1 MLGYSIRA
9 WHGTPAFNAA
19 GCYVWI
25 SSTSERTEKLRGG
38 KVPQFSSP
46 AGRSPGVAPK
56 PIEMISCVQE
66 DKARLQEELTTT
78 ETKRQTLG
86 STPQSQGTTDL
97 EKHLEIL
104 VLEND
109 RLKQELNSSQLQL
122 QQLRISLSGCTDC
135 EHSKENSRLRERATG
150 LELEL
155 EEKTQLL
162 TELGQHLKDVLHEK
176 TEREERLNKR
186 IRDCH
191 LALNK
196 QSTPSVKYVTKKV
209 EVESSRTKQDLEESQ
224 ARNLYLQ
231 EQIGIQRQLL
241 TEQEQQ
247 LQDAWQASAQLQAQV
262 MMYEAELER
271 TRGEMLEELQS
282 MEDEKNQAIEE
293 VFLHARCEMKTVHEN
308 LNGVRMNLLSIQPAL
323 KTLTSDYNCL
333 KNHVRDFPC
342 LLQDAVGQTK
352 REIYQA
358 VEEAKATNQDL
369 LHKYKHEMQLRKK
382 CHNELVRLRGNIRVL
397 CRVRPVTREDGTGPD
412 TRNITSFDHDDDA
425 VLYVSH
431 RGKVS
436 VFELDKVFRPHA
448 LQEDIF
454 QEVQALITSCIDG
467 FNVCIF
473 AYGQTGSG
481 KTYTMEGSP
490 QDPGINQR
498 ALRLLFG
505 EVAERSVDWDLTIT
519 VSMAEI
525 YNETLRNL
533 LAKDPSEKLEIK
545 LSPDGSGLL
554 YVPGLIQIRVQSVED
569 INKVFELGR
578 VNRATDFTNV
588 NERSSRSHA
597 LLIVSVTGINLT
609 SGVRTTGK
617 LNLVDLAGSER
628 VGKSGAEGPRLRE
641 AQNINKSLLALG
653 DVICALRSK
662 QPYIPFRNSKLTYL
676 LQDSLSG
683 DSKTLMMV
691 QVSPMEKNV
700 NETICSLKF
709 AQRVRSV
716 ELGAVVRRAE
726 SQHSSSRQDYELE
739 SSPAA
744 QQGRFNVN
752 HPGGSAVG
760 KSTAG
765 KRRLMVPGEVNH
777 RQGLAAMP
785 SL

>member
-1 MLGYSIRA
+1 
-9 WHGTPAFNAA
+9 
-19 GCYVWI
+19 
-25 SSTSERTEKLRGG
+25 
-38 KVPQFSSP
+38 
-46 AGRSPGVAPK
+46 
-56 PIEMISCVQE
+56 MISCLQQ
-66 DKARLQEELTTT
+66 DHLRLPEELNTT
-78 ETKRQTLG
+78 EPQRQALG
-86 STPQSQGTTDL
+86 STLQSQLEGVEPKLSDQAQELNRLCSELGTTDL

-109 RLKQELNSSQLQL
+109 RLKQELNGCQLQL
-122 QQLRISLSGCTDC
+122 QQLRLSLSGCTDC
-135 EHSKENSRLRERATG
+135 QHSKENAQLREQTTDLQ
-150 LELEL
+150 LELG
-155 EEKTQLL
+155 EKTQLL
-162 TELGQHLKDVLHEK
+162 AKLQQHLQDVLQDK

-191 LALNK
+191 LALAK
-196 QSTPSVKYVTKKV
+196 QPTSSVKYVTKKV
-209 EVESSRTKQDLEESQ
+209 EVESPRTKQDLEESQ
-224 ARNLYLQ
+224 GRNHYLQ
-231 EQIGIQRQLL
+231 EQIVIQRRLL
-241 TEQEQQ
+241 AEQEQQ
-247 LQDAWQASAQLQAQV
+247 LQDSWRTSAQLQAQI

-271 TRGEMLEELQS
+271 TRGEMLEAFQA

-293 VFLHARCEMKTVHEN
+293 VFLQARTEMKTVHEN

-342 LLQDAVGQTK
+342 LLQDAVNQTK

-358 VEEAKATNQDL
+358 VEEAQKTNQDL
-369 LHKYKHEMQLRKK
+369 MRKYKREMQLRKK

-397 CRVRPVTREDGTGPD
+397 CRIRPVNQDDGTGLE
-412 TRNITSFDHDDDA
+412 TRNIISFDRDDDS

-431 RGKVS
+431 RGKMS
-436 VFELDKVFRPHA
+436 MFELDKVFQPHA
-448 LQEDIF
+448 VQADIF

-467 FNVCIF
+467 YNVCIF

-490 QDPGINQR
+490 EDPGINQR

-505 EVAERSVDWDLTIT
+505 EVAERSTDWDLTIT

-525 YNETLRNL
+525 YNETLRDLLGSDPQKIEDLTMRNL
-533 LAKDPSEKLEIK
+533 LAKDPNEKLEIK
-545 LSPDGSGLL
+545 LSPDGSGQL
-554 YVPGLIQIRVQSVED
+554 YVPGLIQIRVQSVDD

-597 LLIVSVTGINLT
+597 LLIVSVSGINLT

-700 NETICSLKF
+700 NETVCSLKF

-716 ELGAVVRRAE
+716 ELGTVVRRAE
-726 SQHSSSRQDYELE
+726 NHYSSRQDYELE
-739 SSPAA
+739 SPSQAT
-744 QQGRFNVN
+744 QQGRFNIS
-752 HPGGSAVG
+752 HSGG
-760 KSTAG
+760 KTTAG
-765 KRRLMVPGEVNH
+765 KRRLMASGEVNH
-777 RQGLAAMP
+777 RQGPAALP
-785 SL
+785 AL

>member
-1 MLGYSIRA
+1 
-9 WHGTPAFNAA
+9 
-19 GCYVWI
+19 
-25 SSTSERTEKLRGG
+25 
-38 KVPQFSSP
+38 
-46 AGRSPGVAPK
+46 
-56 PIEMISCVQE
+56 MISCLQE
-66 DKARLQEELTTT
+66 DKVRLQEELSVT
-78 ETKRQTLG
+78 EPRGQALG
-86 STPQSQGTTDL
+86 SSPQSQLEGLEVKLSDQTQELNKLCSELGTTDL

-109 RLKQELNSSQLQL
+109 RLKQELNGCQLQL
-122 QQLRISLSGCTDC
+122 QQLQNSLSGCTNC
-135 EHSKENSRLRERATG
+135 EHSKENTLLRKQTTDLQ
-150 LELEL
+150 LELGEKVQLLAEL
-155 EEKTQLL
+155 E
-162 TELGQHLKDVLHEK
+162 QHLKDVLQEK

-186 IRDCH
+186 LRDCH
-191 LALNK
+191 LALAK
-196 QSTPSVKYVTKKV
+196 QPTPSVKYITKKV
-209 EVESSRTKQDLEESQ
+209 EVESSRTKQDLEEAH
-224 ARNLYLQ
+224 ARNQYLQ
-231 EQIGIQRQLL
+231 EQIAIQRRLL
-241 TEQEQQ
+241 AEQEQQ
-247 LQDAWQASAQLQAQV
+247 LQDSWRTSAQLQAQI

-271 TRGEMLEELQS
+271 TRGEMLETFQA

-293 VFLHARCEMKTVHEN
+293 VFLQARSEMKTVHEN

-342 LLQDAVGQTK
+342 LLQDAVNQTK

-358 VEEAKATNQDL
+358 VEEAQKTNQDL
-369 LHKYKHEMQLRKK
+369 LRKYKREMQLRKK

-397 CRVRPVTREDGTGPD
+397 CRVRPITPEDGTGLD
-412 TRNITSFDHDDDA
+412 TRNIISFDNDDDG

-431 RGKVS
+431 RGKTTM
-436 VFELDKVFRPHA
+436 FELDKVFQPRA
-448 LQEDIF
+448 LQSEVF

-467 FNVCIF
+467 YNVCIF

-490 QDPGINQR
+490 EDPGINQR

-505 EVAERSVDWDLTIT
+505 EVAERSADWDLTIT

-545 LSPDGSGLL
+545 LSPDGSGQL
-554 YVPGLIQIRVQSVED
+554 YVPGLIQIRVQSVDD

-700 NETICSLKF
+700 NETVCSLKF

-716 ELGAVVRRAE
+716 ELGTMVRRAE
-726 SQHSSSRQDYELE
+726 SQHCSSRQDYESE
-739 SSPAA
+739 TPSAAA
-744 QQGRFNVN
+744 QQGRLNIS
-752 HPGGSAVG
+752 HSGGSIVG
-760 KSTAG
+760 KTTTG
-765 KRRLMVPGEVNH
+765 KRRLMASGEVNH
-777 RQGLAAMP
+777 RPAAL
-785 SL
+785 SAL

>member
-1 MLGYSIRA
+1 
-9 WHGTPAFNAA
+9 
-19 GCYVWI
+19 
-25 SSTSERTEKLRGG
+25 
-38 KVPQFSSP
+38 
-46 AGRSPGVAPK
+46 
-56 PIEMISCVQE
+56 MISCLQE
-66 DKARLQEELTTT
+66 DKVRRPEELSTT
-78 ETKRQTLG
+78 EPQRQALG
-86 STPQSQGTTDL
+86 STLQTQGTTDL

-109 RLKQELNSSQLQL
+109 RLKQELNGCQLQL
-122 QQLRISLSGCTDC
+122 QQLRISLTGCTGC
-135 EHSKENSRLRERATG
+135 EHSKENTQLREQTADLQ
-150 LELEL
+150 LELG
-155 EEKTQLL
+155 EKTQLL
-162 TELGQHLKDVLHEK
+162 AKLQQHLKDVLQDK
-176 TEREERLNKR
+176 TEREERLNKQ

-191 LALNK
+191 LALAK
-196 QSTPSVKYVTKKV
+196 QPTPSVKYITKKI
-209 EVESSRTKQDLEESQ
+209 EVESSRTKQDLEEAQ
-224 ARNLYLQ
+224 ARNHYLQ
-231 EQIGIQRQLL
+231 EQIAIQRRVLA
-241 TEQEQQ
+241 EQEQQ
-247 LQDAWQASAQLQAQV
+247 LQDSWRTSAQLQAQV

-271 TRGEMLEELQS
+271 TRGEMLEAFQA

-293 VFLHARCEMKTVHEN
+293 VFLQARTEMKTVHEN

-342 LLQDAVGQTK
+342 LLQDAVNQTK

-358 VEEAKATNQDL
+358 VEEAQKTNQDL
-369 LHKYKHEMQLRKK
+369 LRKYKREMQLRKK

-397 CRVRPVTREDGTGPD
+397 CRVRPVNRDDGTGLD
-412 TRNITSFDHDDDA
+412 TRNIISFDNDDDA

-431 RGKVS
+431 RGKTS
-436 VFELDKVFRPHA
+436 MFELDKVFQPHA
-448 LQEDIF
+448 VQADIF

-467 FNVCIF
+467 YNVCIF

-490 QDPGINQR
+490 EDPGINQR

-505 EVAERSVDWDLTIT
+505 EVAERSTDWDLTIT

-533 LAKDPSEKLEIK
+533 LAKDPNEKLEIK
-545 LSPDGSGLL
+545 LSPDGSGQL
-554 YVPGLIQIRVQSVED
+554 YVPGLIQIRVQSVDD

-700 NETICSLKF
+700 NETVCSLKF

-726 SQHSSSRQDYELE
+726 NQHYSSRQDYELE
-739 SSPAA
+739 SPSAAA
-744 QQGRFNVN
+744 QQGRFNIS
-752 HPGGSAVG
+752 HSGG
-760 KSTAG
+760 KTTAG
-765 KRRLMVPGEVNH
+765 KRRLMASGEVNH
-777 RQGLAAMP
+777 RQSPAALP
-785 SL
+785 AL

>member
-1 MLGYSIRA
+1 
-9 WHGTPAFNAA
+9 
-19 GCYVWI
+19 
-25 SSTSERTEKLRGG
+25 
-38 KVPQFSSP
+38 
-46 AGRSPGVAPK
+46 
-56 PIEMISCVQE
+56 MINCLQE
-66 DKARLQEELTTT
+66 DRLRLQEELNTT
-78 ETKRQTLG
+78 EPKRQASG
-86 STPQSQGTTDL
+86 RTPQSQLEGVEVKLSDQTQEQSKLCSELGTTDL

-109 RLKQELNSSQLQL
+109 RLKQELNSTQLQL
-122 QQLRISLSGCTDC
+122 QQLRLSLSACTDC
-135 EHSKENSRLRERATG
+135 EHSKEKMRLREQTTG
-150 LELEL
+150 LQLEL
-155 EEKTQLL
+155 GEKTQLL
-162 TELGQHLKDVLHEK
+162 AELEQHLKDVLQEK
-176 TEREERLNKR
+176 TEREEKLTKQ

-191 LALNK
+191 LALAK
-196 QSTPSVKYVTKKV
+196 QPTPSVKYIAKKV
-209 EVESSRTKQDLEESQ
+209 EVESSRTKQELEEAQ
-224 ARNLYLQ
+224 ARNHYLQ
-231 EQIGIQRQLL
+231 EQISIQRQLL
-241 TEQEQQ
+241 AEQEQQ
-247 LQDAWQASAQLQAQV
+247 LQDSWRTSNQLQAQI

-271 TRGEMLEELQS
+271 THGEMLEAFQA

-293 VFLHARCEMKTVHEN
+293 VFLQARSEMKAVHEN

-342 LLQDAVGQTK
+342 LLQDAVNQTK

-358 VEEAKATNQDL
+358 VEEAKKTNQDL
-369 LHKYKHEMQLRKK
+369 LHKYKREMQLRKK

-397 CRVRPVTREDGTGPD
+397 CRVRPVTREDGTGPN
-412 TRNITSFDHDDDA
+412 TRNIISFDNDDDA

-431 RGKVS
+431 RGKTS
-436 VFELDKVFRPHA
+436 MFELDKVFQPHA
-448 LQEDIF
+448 LQADIF

-467 FNVCIF
+467 YNVCIF

-490 QDPGINQR
+490 KDPGINQR

-505 EVAERSVDWDLTIT
+505 EVAERSADWDLTIT

-533 LAKDPSEKLEIK
+533 LAKDPNEKLEIK
-545 LSPDGSGLL
+545 LSPDGSGQL
-554 YVPGLIQIRVQSVED
+554 YVPGLIQIRVQSVDD

-597 LLIVSVTGINLT
+597 LLIISVTGINLT

-700 NETICSLKF
+700 NETVCSLKF

-716 ELGAVVRRAE
+716 ELGTMVRRAE
-726 SQHSSSRQDYELE
+726 SQHCSSRQDCELE
-739 SSPAA
+739 SPSAA
-744 QQGRFNVN
+744 VQQGRLTIN

-760 KSTAG
+760 KTTAG
-765 KRRLMVPGEVNH
+765 KRRLMASGEVNH
-777 RQGLAAMP
+777 RQSTAALP
-785 SL
+785 AL

>member
-1 MLGYSIRA
+1 
-9 WHGTPAFNAA
+9 
-19 GCYVWI
+19 
-25 SSTSERTEKLRGG
+25 
-38 KVPQFSSP
+38 
-46 AGRSPGVAPK
+46 
-56 PIEMISCVQE
+56 MISCLQE
-66 DKARLQEELTTT
+66 DKVRLQEELNAT
-78 ETKRQTLG
+78 ESQRQAL
-86 STPQSQGTTDL
+86 SSSPQSQLEGLEVKLSDQTQELNKLCSELGTTDL

-109 RLKQELNSSQLQL
+109 RLKQELNGCQLQL
-122 QQLRISLSGCTDC
+122 QQLQNSLSGCISC
-135 EHSKENSRLRERATG
+135 EHSKENTLLHKQMTDLQ
-150 LELEL
+150 LELG
-155 EEKTQLL
+155 EKVQLL
-162 TELGQHLKDVLHEK
+162 TELEQHLKDVLQEK
-176 TEREERLNKR
+176 TDREERLNKR
-186 IRDCH
+186 LRDCH
-191 LALNK
+191 LALAK
-196 QSTPSVKYVTKKV
+196 QPTSVKYITKKV
-209 EVESSRTKQDLEESQ
+209 EVESSRTKQDLEEAQ
-224 ARNLYLQ
+224 ARNHYLQ
-231 EQIGIQRQLL
+231 EQIAVQRRLL
-241 TEQEQQ
+241 ADQEQQ
-247 LQDAWQASAQLQAQV
+247 LQDSWRTSAQLQAQI
-262 MMYEAELER
+262 MMYEAELEQ
-271 TRGEMLEELQS
+271 TRGEMLETFQA

-293 VFLHARCEMKTVHEN
+293 VFLQARSEMKTVHEN

-342 LLQDAVGQTK
+342 LLQDAVNQTK

-358 VEEAKATNQDL
+358 VEEAQKTNQDL
-369 LHKYKHEMQLRKK
+369 LRKYKREMQLRKK

-397 CRVRPVTREDGTGPD
+397 CRVRPITQEDGTGLD
-412 TRNITSFDHDDDA
+412 TRNIISFDDDDG
-425 VLYVSH
+425 VLYVTH
-431 RGKVS
+431 RGKTTM
-436 VFELDKVFRPHA
+436 FELDKVFQPHA
-448 LQEDIF
+448 LQAEVF

-467 FNVCIF
+467 YNVCIF

-490 QDPGINQR
+490 EDPGINQR

-505 EVAERSVDWDLTIT
+505 EVAERSADWDLTIT

-525 YNETLRNL
+525 YNETLRDLLGSDPQKIEDLTMRNL

-545 LSPDGSGLL
+545 LSPDGSGQL
-554 YVPGLIQIRVQSVED
+554 YVPGLIQIRVESVDD

-597 LLIVSVTGINLT
+597 LLIVSVTGVNLT

-700 NETICSLKF
+700 NETVCSLKF

-716 ELGAVVRRAE
+716 ELGTMVRRAE
-726 SQHSSSRQDYELE
+726 KQDYSSRQDYESE
-739 SSPAA
+739 SPSTAA
-744 QQGRFNVN
+744 QQGRLNLS
-752 HPGGSAVG
+752 HSGGSVVG
-760 KSTAG
+760 KTTAG
-765 KRRLMVPGEVNH
+765 KRRLMASGEVNH
-777 RQGLAAMP
+777 RPAALP
-785 SL
+785 AL

>member
-1 MLGYSIRA
+1 MNEIDEHPSA
-9 WHGTPAFNAA
+9 PPEPVHAKAGTLDGK
-19 GCYVWI
+19 GC
-25 SSTSERTEKLRGG
+25 
-38 KVPQFSSP
+38 
-46 AGRSPGVAPK
+46 
-56 PIEMISCVQE
+56 
-66 DKARLQEELTTT
+66 LQEGDLLHIV
-78 ETKRQTLG
+78 K
-86 STPQSQGTTDL
+86 GTTDL

-104 VLEND
+104 VQEND
-109 RLKQELNSSQLQL
+109 RLKQELSGSQLRF
-122 QQLRISLSGCTDC
+122 QQLRSSLPPCTDC
-135 EHSKENSRLRERATG
+135 EHSKENSRLRKQMTVLR
-150 LELEL
+150 LELQ
-155 EEKTQLL
+155 EKTQLL
-162 TELGQHLKDVLHEK
+162 SELEQHLKDVLQDRAEK
-176 TEREERLNKR
+176 EERLNKR

-191 LALNK
+191 LALAK
-196 QSTPSVKYVTKKV
+196 QSTPGVKYMTKKM
-209 EVESSRTKQDLEESQ
+209 EVESSRMKQDLEEAQS
-224 ARNLYLQ
+224 RNHYLQ
-231 EQIGIQRQLL
+231 EQISIQRQLL

-247 LQDAWQASAQLQAQV
+247 LQDSWQTSAQLQAQI
-262 MMYEAELER
+262 MMYEAELEQA
-271 TRGEMLEELQS
+271 RGEMLAALQA

-293 VFLHARCEMKTVHEN
+293 VFQHARSEMKTVHDN
-308 LNGVRMNLLSIQPAL
+308 LNGVRINLLSIQPAL
-323 KTLTSDYNCL
+323 KTLTNDYNCL

-342 LLQDAVGQTK
+342 LLQDAVSQTK
-352 REIYQA
+352 KEIYQA
-358 VEEAKATNQDL
+358 VEEAKEINQDL
-369 LHKYKHEMQLRKK
+369 LRKYKREMQLRKK

-397 CRVRPVTREDGTGPD
+397 CRVRPITREDGAGPD
-412 TRNITSFDHDDDA
+412 NRNVISFDQDDDG

-431 RGKVS
+431 RGKTS
-436 VFELDKVFRPHA
+436 MFELDKVFQPHA
-448 LQEDIF
+448 LQTDIF
-454 QEVQALITSCIDG
+454 REVQALITSCIDG
-467 FNVCIF
+467 YNVCIF

-481 KTYTMEGSP
+481 KTYTMEGLP
-490 QDPGINQR
+490 EDPGINQR
-498 ALRLLFG
+498 ALQHLFG
-505 EVAERSVDWDLTIT
+505 EVAERSADWDLTIT

-525 YNETLRNL
+525 YNETLRDLLGSDQQKTEDLTMRNL

-545 LSPDGSGLL
+545 LSPDGSGQL
-554 YVPGLIQIRVQSVED
+554 YVPGLMQIRVQSVDD

-700 NETICSLKF
+700 NESICSLKF

-716 ELGAVVRRAE
+716 ELGAAGRRGE
-726 SQHSSSRQDYELE
+726 SQHCSNRQECELE
-739 SSPAA
+739 SSLSAV
-744 QQGRFNVN
+744 QQGRHNSYS
-752 HPGGSAVG
+752 GG

-765 KRRLMVPGEVNH
+765 KRRLVTSKIQRGIGPPG
-777 RQGLAAMP
+777 P
-785 SL
+785 SGHTSQPPSI

>member
-1 MLGYSIRA
+1 
-9 WHGTPAFNAA
+9 
-19 GCYVWI
+19 
-25 SSTSERTEKLRGG
+25 
-38 KVPQFSSP
+38 
-46 AGRSPGVAPK
+46 
-56 PIEMISCVQE
+56 MISCLQE
-66 DKARLQEELTTT
+66 DKVRLQEELNTT
-78 ETKRQTLG
+78 EPQRQALG
-86 STPQSQGTTDL
+86 SPSQSQLEGVEAKLSDQTQELNRLCSELGTTDL

-109 RLKQELNSSQLQL
+109 RLKQELNGCQLQL
-122 QQLRISLSGCTDC
+122 QQLRISLSGCTNC
-135 EHSKENSRLRERATG
+135 EHSKENAQLREQTTDLQ
-150 LELEL
+150 LELG
-155 EEKTQLL
+155 EKTQLL
-162 TELGQHLKDVLHEK
+162 AELEQHLKDVLQEK

-191 LALNK
+191 LALAK
-196 QSTPSVKYVTKKV
+196 QPTPSVKYITKKV
-209 EVESSRTKQDLEESQ
+209 EVESSRTKQDLDEAQ
-224 ARNLYLQ
+224 ARNHYLQ
-231 EQIGIQRQLL
+231 EQIAIQRRLL

-247 LQDAWQASAQLQAQV
+247 LQDSWRTSAQLQVQI

-271 TRGEMLEELQS
+271 TRGEMLEAFQA

-293 VFLHARCEMKTVHEN
+293 VFLQARTEMKNVHEN

-342 LLQDAVGQTK
+342 LLQDAVNQTK

-358 VEEAKATNQDL
+358 VEEAQKTNQDL
-369 LHKYKHEMQLRKK
+369 LRKYKREMQLRKK

-397 CRVRPVTREDGTGPD
+397 CRVRPVNQDDGTGSD
-412 TRNITSFDHDDDA
+412 TRNIISFDNDDDA
-425 VLYVSH
+425 VLYVWH
-431 RGKVS
+431 RGKTS
-436 VFELDKVFRPHA
+436 MFELDKVFQPQA
-448 LQEDIF
+448 LQADIF

-467 FNVCIF
+467 YNVCIF

-490 QDPGINQR
+490 EDPGINQR

-505 EVAERSVDWDLTIT
+505 EVAERSADWDLTIT

-525 YNETLRNL
+525 YNETLRDLLGSDPQKIEDLTMRNL
-533 LAKDPSEKLEIK
+533 LAKDPNEKLEIK
-545 LSPDGSGLL
+545 LSPDGSGQL
-554 YVPGLIQIRVQSVED
+554 YVPGLIQIRVQSVDD

-662 QPYIPFRNSKLTYL
+662 QQYIPFRNSKLTYL

-700 NETICSLKF
+700 NETVCSLKF

-716 ELGAVVRRAE
+716 ELGAMVRRAE
-726 SQHSSSRQDYELE
+726 SQHYSNRQDYELE
-739 SSPAA
+739 SPSAVA
-744 QQGRFNVN
+744 QQGRFNIS
-752 HPGGSAVG
+752 HSAGSAVG
-760 KSTAG
+760 KTTAG
-765 KRRLMVPGEVNH
+765 KRRLVASGEVNH
-777 RQGLAAMP
+777 RHGPA
-785 SL
+785 SLPAL

>member
-1 MLGYSIRA
+1 MNEIDEHPSA
-9 WHGTPAFNAA
+9 PPEPVHAKAGTLDGK
-19 GCYVWI
+19 GC
-25 SSTSERTEKLRGG
+25 
-38 KVPQFSSP
+38 
-46 AGRSPGVAPK
+46 
-56 PIEMISCVQE
+56 
-66 DKARLQEELTTT
+66 LQEGDLLHIV
-78 ETKRQTLG
+78 K
-86 STPQSQGTTDL
+86 GTTDL

-104 VLEND
+104 VQEND
-109 RLKQELNSSQLQL
+109 RLKQELSGSQLRF
-122 QQLRISLSGCTDC
+122 QQLRSSLPPCTDC
-135 EHSKENSRLRERATG
+135 EHSKENSRLRKQMTVLR
-150 LELEL
+150 LELQ
-155 EEKTQLL
+155 EKTQLL
-162 TELGQHLKDVLHEK
+162 SELEQHLKDVLQDRAEK
-176 TEREERLNKR
+176 EERLNKR

-191 LALNK
+191 LALAK
-196 QSTPSVKYVTKKV
+196 QSTPGVKYMTKKM
-209 EVESSRTKQDLEESQ
+209 EVESSRMKQDLEEAQS
-224 ARNLYLQ
+224 RNHYLQ
-231 EQIGIQRQLL
+231 EQISIQRQLL

-247 LQDAWQASAQLQAQV
+247 LQDSWQTSAQLQAQI
-262 MMYEAELER
+262 MMYEAELEQA
-271 TRGEMLEELQS
+271 RGEMLAALQA

-293 VFLHARCEMKTVHEN
+293 VFQHARSEMKTVHDN
-308 LNGVRMNLLSIQPAL
+308 LNGVRINLLSIQPAL
-323 KTLTSDYNCL
+323 KTLTNDYNCL

-342 LLQDAVGQTK
+342 LLQDAVSQTK
-352 REIYQA
+352 KEIYQA
-358 VEEAKATNQDL
+358 VEEAKEINQDL
-369 LHKYKHEMQLRKK
+369 LRKYKREMQLRKK

-397 CRVRPVTREDGTGPD
+397 CRVRPITREDGAGPD
-412 TRNITSFDHDDDA
+412 NRNVISFDQDDDG

-431 RGKVS
+431 RGKTS
-436 VFELDKVFRPHA
+436 MFELDKVFQPHA
-448 LQEDIF
+448 LQTDIF
-454 QEVQALITSCIDG
+454 REVQALITSCIDG
-467 FNVCIF
+467 YNVCIF

-481 KTYTMEGSP
+481 KTYTMEGLP
-490 QDPGINQR
+490 EDPGINQR
-498 ALRLLFG
+498 ALQHLFG
-505 EVAERSVDWDLTIT
+505 EVAERSADWDLTIT

-545 LSPDGSGLL
+545 LSPDGSGQL
-554 YVPGLIQIRVQSVED
+554 YVPGLMQIRVQSVDD

-700 NETICSLKF
+700 NESICSLKF

-716 ELGAVVRRAE
+716 ELGAAGRRGE
-726 SQHSSSRQDYELE
+726 SQHCSNRQECELE
-739 SSPAA
+739 SSLSAV
-744 QQGRFNVN
+744 QQGRHNSYS
-752 HPGGSAVG
+752 GG

-765 KRRLMVPGEVNH
+765 KRRLVTSKIQRGIGPPG
-777 RQGLAAMP
+777 P
-785 SL
+785 SGHTSQPPSI

>member
-1 MLGYSIRA
+1 MINCLQE
-9 WHGTPAFNAA
+9 N
-19 GCYVWI
+19 
-25 SSTSERTEKLRGG
+25 
-38 KVPQFSSP
+38 KV
-46 AGRSPGVAPK
+46 
-56 PIEMISCVQE
+56 
-66 DKARLQEELTTT
+66 RLQEELNTTD
-78 ETKRQTLG
+78 TKRQALG
-86 STPQSQGTTDL
+86 SPLQSQIEDVEVKLSDQTQELNRLCSELGTTDL

-109 RLKQELNSSQLQL
+109 RLKQELNSCQLQL
-122 QQLRISLSGCTDC
+122 QQLRVSLSGCTDC
-135 EHSKENSRLRERATG
+135 EHSKETSRLRERTTG
-150 LELEL
+150 LQLEL
-155 EEKTQLL
+155 EEKTRLL
-162 TELGQHLKDVLHEK
+162 SELEQHLKDVLQEK

-191 LALNK
+191 LALAK
-196 QSTPSVKYVTKKV
+196 QSAPSVKFITKIV
-209 EVESSRTKQDLEESQ
+209 EVESSRTKQDLEEAQ
-224 ARNLYLQ
+224 ARNGYLQ

-247 LQDAWQASAQLQAQV
+247 LQDSWQASAQLRAQI

-271 TRGEMLEELQS
+271 SRGEMLAELRS
-282 MEDEKNQAIEE
+282 LEDEKNQAIEE
-293 VFLHARCEMKTVHEN
+293 VFLHARSEMKTVHEN

-323 KTLTSDYNCL
+323 KTLTGDYNSL

-342 LLQDAVGQTK
+342 LLQDAVSQTK
-352 REIYQA
+352 KEIYQA
-358 VEEAKATNQDL
+358 VEEAKATNQEL
-369 LHKYKHEMQLRKK
+369 LRKYKREMQLRKK

-397 CRVRPVTREDGTGPD
+397 CRVRPITREDGAGPD
-412 TRNITSFDHDDDA
+412 TRNIVSFDHDDDA
-425 VLYVSH
+425 ILYVSH
-431 RGKVS
+431 RGKAS
-436 VFELDKVFRPHA
+436 IFELDKVFRPHA
-448 LQEDIF
+448 LQADIF
-454 QEVQALITSCIDG
+454 QEVQALVTSCIDG
-467 FNVCIF
+467 YNVCIF

-490 QDPGINQR
+490 EDPGINQR

-505 EVAERSVDWDLTIT
+505 EVAERSADWDLTIT

-545 LSPDGSGLL
+545 LSPDGSGQL
-554 YVPGLIQIRVQSVED
+554 YVPGLTQVRVQSVED

-578 VNRATDFTNV
+578 LNRATDFTNV

-597 LLIVSVTGINLT
+597 LLIVSVTGTNLT

-628 VGKSGAEGPRLRE
+628 VGKSGAEGHRLRE

-700 NETICSLKF
+700 NETVCSLKF

-716 ELGAVVRRAE
+716 ELGAVGRRTE
-726 SQHSSSRQDYELE
+726 NQHFSSRQDCELE
-739 SSPAA
+739 SPPAVA
-744 QQGRFNVN
+744 QQGRLNPS

-765 KRRLMVPGEVNH
+765 KRRLMASGEVNH
-777 RQGLAAMP
+777 RQGPAALP
-785 SL
+785 AL

>member
-1 MLGYSIRA
+1 MNEIDEHPSA
-9 WHGTPAFNAA
+9 PPEPVHAKAGTLDGK
-19 GCYVWI
+19 GC
-25 SSTSERTEKLRGG
+25 
-38 KVPQFSSP
+38 
-46 AGRSPGVAPK
+46 
-56 PIEMISCVQE
+56 
-66 DKARLQEELTTT
+66 LQEGDLLHIV
-78 ETKRQTLG
+78 K
-86 STPQSQGTTDL
+86 GTTDL

-104 VLEND
+104 VQEND
-109 RLKQELNSSQLQL
+109 RLKQELSGSQLRF
-122 QQLRISLSGCTDC
+122 QQLRSSLPPCTDC
-135 EHSKENSRLRERATG
+135 EHSKENSRLRKQMTVLR
-150 LELEL
+150 LELQ
-155 EEKTQLL
+155 EKTQLL
-162 TELGQHLKDVLHEK
+162 SELEQHLKDVLQDRAEK
-176 TEREERLNKR
+176 EERLNKR

-191 LALNK
+191 LALAK
-196 QSTPSVKYVTKKV
+196 QSTPGVKYMTKKM
-209 EVESSRTKQDLEESQ
+209 EVESSRMKQDLEEAQS
-224 ARNLYLQ
+224 RNHYLQ
-231 EQIGIQRQLL
+231 EQISIQRQLL

-247 LQDAWQASAQLQAQV
+247 LQDSWQTSAQLQAQI
-262 MMYEAELER
+262 MMYEAELEQA
-271 TRGEMLEELQS
+271 RGEMLAALQA

-293 VFLHARCEMKTVHEN
+293 VFQHARSEMKTVHDN
-308 LNGVRMNLLSIQPAL
+308 LNGVRINLLSIQPAL
-323 KTLTSDYNCL
+323 KTLTNDYNCL

-342 LLQDAVGQTK
+342 LLQDAVSQTK
-352 REIYQA
+352 KEIYQA
-358 VEEAKATNQDL
+358 VEEAKEINQDL
-369 LHKYKHEMQLRKK
+369 LRKYKREMQLRKK

-397 CRVRPVTREDGTGPD
+397 CRVRPITREDGAGPD
-412 TRNITSFDHDDDA
+412 NRNVISFDQDDDG

-431 RGKVS
+431 RGKTS
-436 VFELDKVFRPHA
+436 MFELDKVFQPHA
-448 LQEDIF
+448 LQTDIF
-454 QEVQALITSCIDG
+454 REVQALITSCIDG
-467 FNVCIF
+467 YNVCIF

-481 KTYTMEGSP
+481 KTYTMEGLP
-490 QDPGINQR
+490 EDPGINQR
-498 ALRLLFG
+498 ALQHLFG
-505 EVAERSVDWDLTIT
+505 EVAERSADWDLTIT

-525 YNETLRNL
+525 YNETLRDLLGSDQQKTEDLTMRNL

-545 LSPDGSGLL
+545 LSPDGSGQL
-554 YVPGLIQIRVQSVED
+554 YVPGLMQIRVQSVDD

-700 NETICSLKF
+700 NESICSLKF

-716 ELGAVVRRAE
+716 ELGAAGRRGE
-726 SQHSSSRQDYELE
+726 SQHCSNRQECELE
-739 SSPAA
+739 SSLSAV
-744 QQGRFNVN
+744 QQGRHNSYS
-752 HPGGSAVG
+752 GG

-765 KRRLMVPGEVNH
+765 KRRLVTSSEVSH
-777 RQGLAAMP
+777 
-785 SL
+785 

>member
-1 MLGYSIRA
+1 
-9 WHGTPAFNAA
+9 
-19 GCYVWI
+19 
-25 SSTSERTEKLRGG
+25 
-38 KVPQFSSP
+38 
-46 AGRSPGVAPK
+46 
-56 PIEMISCVQE
+56 MISCLQE
-66 DKARLQEELTTT
+66 DKVRLQEELNAT
-78 ETKRQTLG
+78 ESQRQAL
-86 STPQSQGTTDL
+86 SSSPQSQGTTDL

-109 RLKQELNSSQLQL
+109 RLKQELNGCQLQL
-122 QQLRISLSGCTDC
+122 QQLQNSLSGCISC
-135 EHSKENSRLRERATG
+135 EHSKENTLLHKQMTDLQ
-150 LELEL
+150 LELG
-155 EEKTQLL
+155 EKVQLL
-162 TELGQHLKDVLHEK
+162 TELEQHLKDVLQEK
-176 TEREERLNKR
+176 TDREERLNKR
-186 IRDCH
+186 LRDCH
-191 LALNK
+191 LALAK
-196 QSTPSVKYVTKKV
+196 QPTSVKYITKKV
-209 EVESSRTKQDLEESQ
+209 EVESSRTKQDLEEAQ
-224 ARNLYLQ
+224 ARNHYLQ
-231 EQIGIQRQLL
+231 EQIAVQRRLL
-241 TEQEQQ
+241 ADQEQQ
-247 LQDAWQASAQLQAQV
+247 LQDSWRTSAQLQAQI
-262 MMYEAELER
+262 MMYEAELEQ
-271 TRGEMLEELQS
+271 TRGEMLETFQA

-293 VFLHARCEMKTVHEN
+293 VFLQARSEMKTVHEN

-342 LLQDAVGQTK
+342 LLQDAVNQTK

-358 VEEAKATNQDL
+358 VEEAQKTNQDL
-369 LHKYKHEMQLRKK
+369 LRKYKREMQLRKK

-397 CRVRPVTREDGTGPD
+397 CRVRPITQEDGTGLD
-412 TRNITSFDHDDDA
+412 TRNIISFDDDDG
-425 VLYVSH
+425 VLYVTH
-431 RGKVS
+431 RGKTTM
-436 VFELDKVFRPHA
+436 FELDKVFQPHA
-448 LQEDIF
+448 LQAEVF

-467 FNVCIF
+467 YNVCIF

-490 QDPGINQR
+490 EDPGINQR

-505 EVAERSVDWDLTIT
+505 EVAERSADWDLTIT

-525 YNETLRNL
+525 YNETLRDLLGSDPQKIEDLTMRNL

-545 LSPDGSGLL
+545 LSPDGSGQL
-554 YVPGLIQIRVQSVED
+554 YVPGLIQIRVESVDD

-597 LLIVSVTGINLT
+597 LLIVSVTGVNLT

-700 NETICSLKF
+700 NETVCSLKF

-716 ELGAVVRRAE
+716 ELGTMVRRAE
-726 SQHSSSRQDYELE
+726 KQDYSSRQDYESE
-739 SSPAA
+739 SPSTAA
-744 QQGRFNVN
+744 QQGRLNLS
-752 HPGGSAVG
+752 HSGGSVVG
-760 KSTAG
+760 KTTAG
-765 KRRLMVPGEVNH
+765 KRRLMASGEVNH
-777 RQGLAAMP
+777 RPAALP
-785 SL
+785 AL

>member
-1 MLGYSIRA
+1 
-9 WHGTPAFNAA
+9 
-19 GCYVWI
+19 
-25 SSTSERTEKLRGG
+25 
-38 KVPQFSSP
+38 
-46 AGRSPGVAPK
+46 
-56 PIEMISCVQE
+56 MISCLQE
-66 DKARLQEELTTT
+66 DKVRLQEELNVT
-78 ETKRQTLG
+78 EPRGQALG
-86 STPQSQGTTDL
+86 SSPQSQLEGLEVKLSDQTQELNRLCSELGTTDL

-109 RLKQELNSSQLQL
+109 RLKQELNGCQLQL
-122 QQLRISLSGCTDC
+122 QQLRNSLSGCTNC
-135 EHSKENSRLRERATG
+135 EHSKENTLLRKQMTDLQ
-150 LELEL
+150 LELGEKVQLLAEL
-155 EEKTQLL
+155 E
-162 TELGQHLKDVLHEK
+162 QHLKDVLQEK

-186 IRDCH
+186 LRDCH
-191 LALNK
+191 LALAK
-196 QSTPSVKYVTKKV
+196 QPTPSVKYITKKV
-209 EVESSRTKQDLEESQ
+209 EVESSRTKQDLEEAQ
-224 ARNLYLQ
+224 ARNQYLQ
-231 EQIGIQRQLL
+231 EQIAIQRRLL
-241 TEQEQQ
+241 ADQEQQ
-247 LQDAWQASAQLQAQV
+247 LQDSWRTSAQLQAQI

-271 TRGEMLEELQS
+271 TRGEMLETLQA

-293 VFLHARCEMKTVHEN
+293 VFLQARSEMKTVHEN

-342 LLQDAVGQTK
+342 LLQDAVNQTK

-358 VEEAKATNQDL
+358 VEEAQKTNQDL
-369 LHKYKHEMQLRKK
+369 LRKYKREMQLRKK

-397 CRVRPVTREDGTGPD
+397 CRVRPITPEDGTGLD
-412 TRNITSFDHDDDA
+412 TRNIISFDSDDDG

-431 RGKVS
+431 RGKTTM
-436 VFELDKVFRPHA
+436 FELDKVFQPHA
-448 LQEDIF
+448 LQSEVF

-467 FNVCIF
+467 YNVCIF

-490 QDPGINQR
+490 EDPGINQR

-505 EVAERSVDWDLTIT
+505 EVAERSADWDLTIT

-545 LSPDGSGLL
+545 LSPDGSGQL
-554 YVPGLIQIRVQSVED
+554 YVPGLIQIRVQSVDD

-700 NETICSLKF
+700 NETVCSLKF

-716 ELGAVVRRAE
+716 ELGTMVRRAE
-726 SQHSSSRQDYELE
+726 NQHCSSRQDYESE
-739 SSPAA
+739 TPSAAA
-744 QQGRFNVN
+744 QQGRLNIS
-752 HPGGSAVG
+752 HSGGSVVG
-760 KSTAG
+760 KTTAG
-765 KRRLMVPGEVNH
+765 KRRLMASGEVNH
-777 RQGLAAMP
+777 RPAALP
-785 SL
+785 AL

>member
-1 MLGYSIRA
+1 
-9 WHGTPAFNAA
+9 
-19 GCYVWI
+19 
-25 SSTSERTEKLRGG
+25 
-38 KVPQFSSP
+38 
-46 AGRSPGVAPK
+46 
-56 PIEMISCVQE
+56 MISCLQE
-66 DKARLQEELTTT
+66 DKVRLQEELNAT
-78 ETKRQTLG
+78 ESQRQAL
-86 STPQSQGTTDL
+86 SSSPQSQLEGLEVKLSDQTQELNKLCSELGTTDL

-109 RLKQELNSSQLQL
+109 RLKQELNGCQLQL
-122 QQLRISLSGCTDC
+122 QQLQNSLSGCISC
-135 EHSKENSRLRERATG
+135 EHSKENTLLHKQMTDLQ
-150 LELEL
+150 LELG
-155 EEKTQLL
+155 EKVQLL
-162 TELGQHLKDVLHEK
+162 TELEQHLKDVLQEK
-176 TEREERLNKR
+176 TDREERLNKR
-186 IRDCH
+186 LRDCH
-191 LALNK
+191 LALAK
-196 QSTPSVKYVTKKV
+196 QPTSVKYITKKV
-209 EVESSRTKQDLEESQ
+209 EVESSRTKQDLEEAQ
-224 ARNLYLQ
+224 ARNHYLQ
-231 EQIGIQRQLL
+231 EQIAVQRRLL
-241 TEQEQQ
+241 ADQEQQ
-247 LQDAWQASAQLQAQV
+247 LQDSWRTSAQLQAQI
-262 MMYEAELER
+262 MMYEAELEQ
-271 TRGEMLEELQS
+271 TRGEMLETFQA

-293 VFLHARCEMKTVHEN
+293 VFLQARSEMKTVHEN

-342 LLQDAVGQTK
+342 LLQDAVNQTK

-358 VEEAKATNQDL
+358 VEEAQKTNQDL
-369 LHKYKHEMQLRKK
+369 LRKYKREMQLRKK

-397 CRVRPVTREDGTGPD
+397 CRVRPITQEDGTGLD
-412 TRNITSFDHDDDA
+412 TRNIISFDDDDG
-425 VLYVSH
+425 VLYVTH
-431 RGKVS
+431 RGKTTM
-436 VFELDKVFRPHA
+436 FELDKVFQPHA
-448 LQEDIF
+448 LQAEVF

-467 FNVCIF
+467 YNVCIF

-490 QDPGINQR
+490 EDPGINQR

-505 EVAERSVDWDLTIT
+505 EVAERSADWDLTIT

-545 LSPDGSGLL
+545 LSPDGSGQL
-554 YVPGLIQIRVQSVED
+554 YVPGLIQIRVESVDD

-597 LLIVSVTGINLT
+597 LLIVSVTGVNLT

-700 NETICSLKF
+700 NETVCSLKF

-716 ELGAVVRRAE
+716 ELGTMVRRAE
-726 SQHSSSRQDYELE
+726 KQDYSSRQDYESE
-739 SSPAA
+739 SPSTAA
-744 QQGRFNVN
+744 QQGRLNLS
-752 HPGGSAVG
+752 HSGGSVVG
-760 KSTAG
+760 KTTAG
-765 KRRLMVPGEVNH
+765 KRRLMASGEVNH
-777 RQGLAAMP
+777 RPAALP
-785 SL
+785 AL

>member
-1 MLGYSIRA
+1 
-9 WHGTPAFNAA
+9 
-19 GCYVWI
+19 
-25 SSTSERTEKLRGG
+25 
-38 KVPQFSSP
+38 
-46 AGRSPGVAPK
+46 
-56 PIEMISCVQE
+56 MISCLQE
-66 DKARLQEELTTT
+66 DKVRLQEELNTT
-78 ETKRQTLG
+78 ESKQQGLG

-109 RLKQELNSSQLQL
+109 RLKQELNGSQLRF
-122 QQLRISLSGCTDC
+122 QQFRASLPTCTDC
-135 EHSKENSRLRERATG
+135 EHSKENSRLREQMTV
-150 LELEL
+150 LQLEL
-155 EEKTQLL
+155 EEKTRQLS
-162 TELGQHLKDVLHEK
+162 ELEQHLKDVLQDRA
-176 TEREERLNKR
+176 EREERLNKR

-191 LALNK
+191 LALAK
-196 QSTPSVKYVTKKV
+196 QSTPGVKYMTKKM
-209 EVESSRTKQDLEESQ
+209 EVESSRMKQDLEEAQS
-224 ARNLYLQ
+224 RNHYLQ

-247 LQDAWQASAQLQAQV
+247 LQDSWRASAQLQAQI
-262 MMYEAELER
+262 MMYEAELEQAQ
-271 TRGEMLEELQS
+271 GEMLTALQK

-293 VFLHARCEMKTVHEN
+293 VFQHARSEMKIVHDN

-342 LLQDAVGQTK
+342 LLQDAVSQTK
-352 REIYQA
+352 KEIYQA
-358 VEEAKATNQDL
+358 VEEAKEINQDL
-369 LHKYKHEMQLRKK
+369 LRKYKREMQLRKK

-397 CRVRPVTREDGTGPD
+397 CRVRPITREDGAGPD
-412 TRNITSFDHDDDA
+412 NRNVVSFDQDDDA

-431 RGKVS
+431 RGKTS
-436 VFELDKVFRPHA
+436 MFELDKVFQPYA
-448 LQEDIF
+448 LQADIF
-454 QEVQALITSCIDG
+454 REVQALITSCIDG
-467 FNVCIF
+467 YNVCIF

-481 KTYTMEGSP
+481 KTYTMEGLP
-490 QDPGINQR
+490 EDPGINQR
-498 ALRLLFG
+498 ALQHLFG
-505 EVAERSVDWDLTIT
+505 EVAERSTDWDLTIT

-545 LSPDGSGLL
+545 LSPDGSGQL
-554 YVPGLIQIRVQSVED
+554 YVPGLIQIRVQSVDD

-716 ELGAVVRRAE
+716 ELGAAGRRVE
-726 SQHSSSRQDYELE
+726 NQHCSSRQECELE
-739 SSPAA
+739 SSLSAA
-744 QQGRFNVN
+744 QQGRHNSY
-752 HPGGSAVG
+752 PGGNIVG

-765 KRRLMVPGEVNH
+765 KRRLVASSELNH
-777 RQGLAAMP
+777 
-785 SL
+785 

>member
-1 MLGYSIRA
+1 
-9 WHGTPAFNAA
+9 
-19 GCYVWI
+19 
-25 SSTSERTEKLRGG
+25 
-38 KVPQFSSP
+38 
-46 AGRSPGVAPK
+46 
-56 PIEMISCVQE
+56 MISCLQE
-66 DKARLQEELTTT
+66 DKVRLQEELNAT
-78 ETKRQTLG
+78 ESQRQAL
-86 STPQSQGTTDL
+86 SSSPQSQLEGLEVKLSDQTQELNKLCSELGTTDL

-109 RLKQELNSSQLQL
+109 RLKQELNGCQLQL
-122 QQLRISLSGCTDC
+122 QQLRNSLSGCISC
-135 EHSKENSRLRERATG
+135 EHSKENTLLHKQMTDLQ
-150 LELEL
+150 LELG
-155 EEKTQLL
+155 EKVQLL
-162 TELGQHLKDVLHEK
+162 TELEQHLKDVLQEK
-176 TEREERLNKR
+176 TDREERLNKR
-186 IRDCH
+186 LRDCH
-191 LALNK
+191 LALAK
-196 QSTPSVKYVTKKV
+196 QPTSSVKYITKKV
-209 EVESSRTKQDLEESQ
+209 EVESSRTKQDLEEAQ
-224 ARNLYLQ
+224 ARNHYLQ
-231 EQIGIQRQLL
+231 EQIAVQRRLL
-241 TEQEQQ
+241 ADQEQQ
-247 LQDAWQASAQLQAQV
+247 LQDSWRTSAQLQAQI
-262 MMYEAELER
+262 MMYEAELEQ
-271 TRGEMLEELQS
+271 TRGEMLETFQA

-293 VFLHARCEMKTVHEN
+293 VFLQARSEMKTVHEN

-342 LLQDAVGQTK
+342 LLQDAVNQTK

-358 VEEAKATNQDL
+358 VEEAQKTNQDL
-369 LHKYKHEMQLRKK
+369 LRKYKREMQLRKK

-397 CRVRPVTREDGTGPD
+397 CRVRPITLEDGTGLD
-412 TRNITSFDHDDDA
+412 TRNIISFDDDDG
-425 VLYVSH
+425 VLYVTH
-431 RGKVS
+431 RGKTTM
-436 VFELDKVFRPHA
+436 FELDKVFQPHA
-448 LQEDIF
+448 LQAEVF

-467 FNVCIF
+467 YNVCIF

-490 QDPGINQR
+490 EDPGINQR

-505 EVAERSVDWDLTIT
+505 EVAERSADWDLTIT

-545 LSPDGSGLL
+545 LSPDGSGQL
-554 YVPGLIQIRVQSVED
+554 YVPGLIQIRVESVDD

-597 LLIVSVTGINLT
+597 LLIVSVTGVNLT

-700 NETICSLKF
+700 NETVCSLKF

-716 ELGAVVRRAE
+716 ELGTMIRRAE
-726 SQHSSSRQDYELE
+726 KQDYSSRQDYESE
-739 SSPAA
+739 SPSTAA
-744 QQGRFNVN
+744 QQGRLNIS
-752 HPGGSAVG
+752 HSGGSVVG
-760 KSTAG
+760 KTTAG
-765 KRRLMVPGEVNH
+765 KRRLMASGEVNH
-777 RQGLAAMP
+777 RPAALP
-785 SL
+785 AL